1 MLSLRG
7 HQSSNCPA
15 SLRSPGAGGASEGV
29 LWNPVSEGKSLPK
42 SIVIIGGGHGGSQ
55 IAASLRDGSYDGA
68 LTFVS
73 AEADIPYQRPPL
85 SKAFLKDPKHDL
97 LPLRPASFYE
107 KARIDVRLGSRV
119 DSIDLASRR
128 LTLAGGGHIE
138 FDALALAP
146 GARPR
151 LPRIEGIDLDGVF
164 ALREAADARA
174 IRERLAAASDVVV
187 VGGGFIG
194 LEIASTAR
202 LLGKTVTVLE
212 AADRLMGRVV
222 AREISAHFL
231 QLHRGWGTDVRLDTA
246 IGRVVG
252 EGGRVVAVETAGGD
266 RVPADMVLVGI
277 GVVPNSEIA
286 GAAGIQVENGIVV
299 DDFMAT
305 SVPEVVAFGDAANFH
320 HWDLQRR
327 VRLESV
333 QNAVDQAKTAAGTL
347 LGKREEYR
355 AVPWFWSDQGDVK
368 LQMVGLPF
376 SATQSVR
383 RGSPESGAFSIF
395 HYAGDR
401 LVAIDSVNRAADHMI
416 GRRLIGAGISPAPE
430 VAADESADLK
440 ALAARVPAGH

>member
-1 MLSLRG
+1 VPR
-7 HQSSNCPA
+7 
-15 SLRSPGAGGASEGV
+15 
-29 LWNPVSEGKSLPK
+29 

-55 IAASLRDGSYDGA
+55 VAASLRDGGYDGA
-68 LTFVS
+68 LTLVT
-73 AEADIPYQRPPL
+73 AETDIPYQRPPL

-107 KARIDVRLGSRV
+107 KNHVDLRLGARV
-119 DSIDLASRR
+119 EGIDLRARR
-128 LTLAGGGHIE
+128 LTLGDGGTVA

-151 LPRIEGIDLDGVF
+151 LPRIEGIGFDGVF
-164 ALREAADARA
+164 ALRESADARS
-174 IRERLAAASDVVV
+174 IRERLATASDVVV

-194 LEIASTAR
+194 LEIAATAR
-202 LLGKTVTVLE
+202 LLGKNVTVLE

-222 AREISAHFL
+222 AREISTHFL
-231 QLHRGWGTDVRLDTA
+231 GLHRGWGTDVRLDTA
-246 IGRVVG
+246 IGRVIG
-252 EGGRVVAVETAGGD
+252 EGGRVVAVETAAGD
-266 RVPADMVLVGI
+266 RIAADMVLIGI
-277 GVVPNSEIA
+277 GVIPNSEIA
-286 GAAGIQVENGIVV
+286 GAAGIQVDNGIVV

-333 QNAVDQAKTAAGTL
+333 QNAVDQAKTAAATL
-347 LGKREEYR
+347 LGKRTEYR

-376 SATQSVR
+376 SATRSVR
-383 RGSPESGAFSIF
+383 RGAPESGAFSIF

-416 GRRLIGAGISPAPE
+416 GRRLIGAGISPPPE
-430 VAADESADLK
+430 AAADEGADLK
-440 ALAARVPAGH
+440 AMVAGVTGH